1 MLYLQPM
8 NKILYNLLF
17 FCIFFIAVDVY
28 FWQALKNNF
37 LFSVKDTPI
46 LKWIYCLC
54 SIAVLSLLVYSMSN
68 YQNTDAPKY
77 LIVVRAFVIS
87 FYLAKIL
94 ACVPLLLDDFLRI
107 LKWIYSWVSVP
118 FKDSPSVHK
127 ISRSSF
133 LKNMSFATAS
143 LFFGL
148 MSWGIIVGRF
158 NYKKHRLK
166 LNLKKW
172 PKSLNG
178 LRIIQISDL
187 HLGSFTSTKPVE
199 DIVKLI
205 NEEQAD
211 IVLFTG
217 DLVNNNY
224 WEADEFIP
232 HLAKIKAK
240 YGKYSIMGNHDYGD
254 YLGIDKRSEEGLKEW
269 NENLTNFLKVH
280 QQIGFDLLLNENRKV
295 EINGSAFNLIGVE
308 NWGAGGF
315 SKYGDFQK
323 AITGL
328 EATSTS
334 ILLSHDPSHWDAEVR
349 KHTFPIELQ
358 LSGHTHGMQ
367 FGIELGNFK
376 WSPAKYKYPQWA
388 GIHNNDS
395 KKLYVNRGLGHL
407 GYAGRVGIY
416 PEITVF
422 EIHSLEA

>member
-1 MLYLQPM
+1 M
-8 NKILYNLLF
+8 
-17 FCIFFIAVDVY
+17 
-28 FWQALKNNF
+28 
-37 LFSVKDTPI
+37 
-46 LKWIYCLC
+46 
-54 SIAVLSLLVYSMSN
+54 VYSMSN

-94 ACVPLLLDDFLRI
+94 ACLPLILDDLLRI
-107 LKWIYSWVSVP
+107 FKWIISLFQSTALTESE
-118 FKDSPSVHK
+118 SPK
-127 ISRSSF
+127 ITRSNF
-133 LKNMSFATAS
+133 LKNLSFLTGS

-148 MSWGIIVGRF
+148 MSWGIVIGRF
-158 NYKKHRLK
+158 NYKKHRIK
-166 LNLKKW
+166 VALNKW
-172 PKSLNG
+172 PKALNG
-178 LRIIQISDL
+178 LKIIQISDL

-199 DIVKLI
+199 DIVELI
-205 NEEQAD
+205 NQEVAD
-211 IVLFTG
+211 IIVFTG

-269 NENLTNFLKVH
+269 NENLTNFHKVH
-280 QQIGFDLLLNENRKV
+280 QKIGFDLLLNENRKV
-295 EINGSAFNLIGVE
+295 EINGSSFNLIGVE

-323 AITGL
+323 SIAGL
-328 EATSTS
+328 DSESTS

-367 FGIELGNFK
+367 FGIELGSFK

-416 PEITVF
+416 PEISVF